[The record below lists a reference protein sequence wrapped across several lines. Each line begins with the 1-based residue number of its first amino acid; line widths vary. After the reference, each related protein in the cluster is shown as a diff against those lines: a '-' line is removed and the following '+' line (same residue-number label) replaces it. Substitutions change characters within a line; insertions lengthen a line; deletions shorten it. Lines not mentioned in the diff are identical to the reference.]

1 MTLYAEHLHNN
12 QCYCQDCHKMVPV
25 EIRSHRGEA
34 CYRLPPGWAVLDI
47 DIESVAFV
55 CPECQEK
62 WTVAE

>member
-1 MTLYAEHLHNN
+1 MNLYPDHLDNN
-12 QCYCQDCHKMVPV
+12 EYWCLCGKRAPV
-25 EIRSHRGEA
+25 EVRNNRGNA
-34 CYRLPPGWAVLDI
+34 CYRLPAGWAVLDI